1 MPVGMRPYT
10 YEPLVLIVSPA
21 TRAPSENTWMK

>member
-21 TRAPSENTWMK
+21 RKPRKKGET